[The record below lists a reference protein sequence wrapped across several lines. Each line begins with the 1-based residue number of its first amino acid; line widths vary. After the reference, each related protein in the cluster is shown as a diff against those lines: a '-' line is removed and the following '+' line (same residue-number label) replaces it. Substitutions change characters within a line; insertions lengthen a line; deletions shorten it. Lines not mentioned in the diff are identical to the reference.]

1 MTLKSK
7 NYYCCKTKSKVT
19 IGKISN
25 RCMKVVITPALP
37 LLSNEEMLQWN
48 DMLVELKEEGLVSN
62 LISISEFKILCL
74 ERGLNEFRKDL
85 RVFDC

>member
-1 MTLKSK
+1 
-7 NYYCCKTKSKVT
+7 
-19 IGKISN
+19 
-25 RCMKVVITPALP
+25 MKVVITPALP

-62 LISISEFKILCL
+62 LISISEFKIICL
-74 ERGLNEFRKDL
+74 ERGLNEFRKEL